1 LFDPTYVEAIL
12 QTHIP
17 ELHALARQFRR
28 VTAVL
33 DALKEVL
40 DYLHEALNQFCDP
53 VRSFQRIP
61 GSGPESI
68 FPSLVLLKSQVNG
81 ALREI
86 SYQEDRIKFR
96 IELGYTLENQ
106 RDSRT
111 NLKIARLTGNIA
123 VSSQKD
129 SSSMITYV
137 LLSLY

>member
-1 LFDPTYVEAIL
+1 
-12 QTHIP
+12 
-17 ELHALARQFRR
+17 
-28 VTAVL
+28 VTAIL

-40 DYLHEALNQFCDP
+40 DYLQEALNLICDP
-53 VRSFQRIP
+53 VHSFQKIP
-61 GSGPESI
+61 GSDPASI
-68 FPSLVLLKSQVNG
+68 FPSLVLLKSQING

-137 LLSLY
+137 LLSLYR